1 MLDKILLRIAK
12 TAILNKFDSQYKID
26 KELLLNEYPYL
37 AKNGAAFVTL
47 HYDKNLRGCIG
58 SIIAHR
64 SLLDD
69 ILGNAVSAAFHD
81 PRFLPLHVSEISHL
95 DLELSV
101 LTTPEILEYKDFD
114 DLLTKIEPYR
124 DGLILKH
131 GIYQGT
137 FLPQVWEQLP
147 LAHQFLQ
154 QLSYKAGTNP
164 SVYQEH
170 PFIYRYRADAI
181 EEKFDEILP
190 L

>member
-12 TAILNKFDSQYKID
+12 TAILGKFDSKYKID
-26 KELLLNEYPYL
+26 KEILLDEYPYL
-37 AKNGAAFVTL
+37 AQNGAAFVTL

-69 ILGNAVSAAFHD
+69 ILGNAVSAAFND
-81 PRFLPLHVSEISHL
+81 PRFAPLHVSEISHL

-101 LTTPEILEYKDFD
+101 LTTPEILEYQDFD
-114 DLLTKIEPYR
+114 DLLSKVKPHL

-147 LAHQFLQ
+147 STHQFLEH
-154 QLSYKAGTNP
+154 LSYKAGADP
-164 SVYQEH
+164 SIYQEH
-170 PFIYRYRADAI
+170 PAIYRYRVDAI
-181 EEKFDEILP
+181 EERFDAILP